1 MTVGSEEEETTAVL
15 EALQAAVDAAVL
27 LQTDKD
33 VMVFRTGDKAEGGVV
48 YESENSPDWVVFDEG
63 KV

>member
-1 MTVGSEEEETTAVL
+1 LTVDSEEEETTAVL
-15 EALQAAVDAAVL
+15 EALQAAVDAAAF
-27 LQTDKD
+27 LQTDED

-48 YESENSPDWVVFDEG
+48 FESENSPDWVVVVEG